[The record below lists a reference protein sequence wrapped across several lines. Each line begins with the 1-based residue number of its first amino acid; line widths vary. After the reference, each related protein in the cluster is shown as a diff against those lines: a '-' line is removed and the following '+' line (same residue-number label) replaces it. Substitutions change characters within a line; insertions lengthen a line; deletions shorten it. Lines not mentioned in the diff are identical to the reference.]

1 MGPPIPNVKWSAL
14 TLHINKQHE
23 TQQVVVIY
31 LCIYTHMCNKEKE
44 AIKSEE
50 TPRGMGLREG
60 IQEERKVGRGILHF
74 LKSLINC
81 CSVNIL
87 LRGYHFMPA
96 PQLSIAFSFPLVSLI
111 PLLSSIWTYFVC
123 PLSPGI
129 SLIRTCTD
137 YSAYVDILAPAFLTI
152 LEKLYPLEQRVSRW
166 KWSYTWNH
174 QEKIFYLGPMDLP
187 SPNYT
192 SSWALP
198 F

>member
-1 MGPPIPNVKWSAL
+1 MGPPIPNVKRSAL

-31 LCIYTHMCNKEKE
+31 LCIYIHMCNKEKE

-96 PQLSIAFSFPLVSLI
+96 PLPLQYSWALHSPFLWFPWSRFSHLYELTLCVLCH
-111 PLLSSIWTYFVC
+111 LG
-123 PLSPGI
+123 SPWLG
-129 SLIRTCTD
+129 
-137 YSAYVDILAPAFLTI
+137 PALTI
-152 LEKLYPLEQRVSRW
+152 LLML
-166 KWSYTWNH
+166 
-174 QEKIFYLGPMDLP
+174 IFWLLP
-187 SPNYT
+187 S
-192 SSWALP
+192 
-198 F
+198 